1 MMIGHFIRSE
11 RLKKN
16 IKQSYLAKGICSPS
30 YLSKIENNSTEPS
43 EEILYLISKKL
54 GIELNIKDKN
64 LDNLNHEKINRQY
77 LNEIYKEISIKRS
90 EKYAKQVFNE
100 LSDLRLSFNDNDFY
114 LYCLVNIRILV
125 ILKDNKS
132 ILSLL
137 NPLMRDKEKLNNFES
152 YLLAKILGIFNF
164 VNNNLKDSIGN
175 FEEAMNI
182 SKHINLPSWDQADL
196 YYMYSL
202 ASLSNQQNVKA
213 IEYSEMSLK
222 FFNENFLFERSIES
236 LIIQGIA
243 YKNSLDYKASL
254 KSYKKAIEITEKFD
268 IYKFKS
274 IIFQNLGSLHT
285 KLNDYNLALE
295 YYLKSLEL
303 KNNLDKKL
311 ITILSII
318 QIYSRLKEFHE
329 MNMWIQKGFEEISGN
344 NEYEQYIIHF
354 NVYKLLGEGD
364 IEKIEL
370 YLPKAIQYFEKIK
383 DYRHTYKYC
392 IKMALMLKNVNRYKN
407 ATIYFEKAL
416 YHQNAIKEIT
426 TWEDI

>member
-1 MMIGHFIRSE
+1 MMIGHVIRSE

-16 IKQSYLAKGICSPS
+16 MKQSYLAKGICSPS

-43 EEILYLISKKL
+43 EEILHLISEKL
-54 GIELNIKDKN
+54 GIELNLENKNVDK
-64 LDNLNHEKINRQY
+64 LGRDKRHY
-77 LNEIYKEISIKRS
+77 LSEIYKEITIQRNES
-90 EKYAKQVFNE
+90 YAEQVYKE
-100 LSDLRLSFNDNDFY
+100 LSELKFSFNDNDFY
-114 LYCLVNIRILV
+114 LYCLVNLRVLV
-125 ILKDNKS
+125 ILKDNKT
-132 ILSLL
+132 IMSLL
-137 NPLMRDKEKLNNFES
+137 NPLMRDKEKLNEYES
-152 YLLAKILGIFNF
+152 YLLAKILGMFYF

-175 FEEAMNI
+175 FEEALNI
-182 SKHINLPSWDQADL
+182 SKRVNLPSWDQADL
-196 YYMYSL
+196 FYMYSL

-254 KSYKKAIEITEKFD
+254 KSYQRAIEIVEKFNN
-268 IYKFKS
+268 YKFKS
-274 IIFQNLGSLHT
+274 IIFQNLGALYT
-285 KLNDYNLALE
+285 KLEDYNLALK
-295 YYLKSLEL
+295 YYLKSLKL
-303 KNNLDKKL
+303 KNNIDKKL

-318 QIYSRLKEFHE
+318 QIYSRLNEFHE
-329 MNMWIQKGFEEISGN
+329 MNMWVQKGLEEIGEN
-344 NEYEQYIIHF
+344 TEYEQYIIHF

-392 IKMALMLKNVNRYKN
+392 IRMALLLQSVKKYKS
-407 ATIYFEKAL
+407 ASFYFEKAFH
-416 YHQNAIKEIT
+416 YQNVTKEIRI
-426 TWEDI
+426 WEDI

>member
-1 MMIGHFIRSE
+1 MMIGHVIRSE

-16 IKQSYLAKGICSPS
+16 MKQSYLAKGICSPS

-43 EEILYLISKKL
+43 DEILYLISEKL
-54 GIELNIKDKN
+54 GIELNFKDKN
-64 LDNLNHEKINRQY
+64 VDKLGKDKRLY
-77 LNEIYKEISIKRS
+77 LNEIYKEISIQRS
-90 EKYAKQVFNE
+90 ENYAEQVYKE
-100 LSDLRLSFNDNDFY
+100 LTELKFSFNDNDFY
-114 LYCLVNIRILV
+114 LYCLVNLRVLV

-132 ILSLL
+132 IMSLL
-137 NPLMRDKEKLNNFES
+137 NPLMRDKEKLNDYES
-152 YLLAKILGIFNF
+152 YLLSKILGMFYF
-164 VNNNLKDSIGN
+164 VNNNLKDSIEN
-175 FEEAMNI
+175 FEDALNI
-182 SKHINLPSWDQADL
+182 SKHVKLPSWDQADL

-254 KSYKKAIEITEKFD
+254 KSYQRAMEIVEKFNN
-268 IYKFKS
+268 YKFKS
-274 IIFQNLGSLHT
+274 IIFQNLGSLYT
-285 KLNDYNLALE
+285 KLEDYNLALK
-295 YYLKSLEL
+295 YYLKSLKL

-318 QIYSRLKEFHE
+318 QIYSRLQEFHE
-329 MNMWIQKGFEEISGN
+329 MNMWVQKGFEEIGEN
-344 NEYEQYIIHF
+344 KEYEQYIIHF

-364 IEKIEL
+364 NEEIEL

-392 IKMALMLKNVNRYKN
+392 IRMALLLQSVKKYKS
-407 ATIYFEKAL
+407 ASFYFEKAF
-416 YHQNAIKEIT
+416 HFQNATKEIK

>member
-1 MMIGHFIRSE
+1 MIGHVIRSE

-16 IKQSYLAKGICSPS
+16 MKQSYLAKGICSPS
-30 YLSKIENNSTEPS
+30 YLSKIENNTTEPS

-54 GIELNIKDKN
+54 GIDLNLKNKNVDKLLQGKDNK
-64 LDNLNHEKINRQY
+64 QY
-77 LNEIYKEISIKRS
+77 LNEIYKEISIQRS
-90 EKYAKQVFNE
+90 EKYAKQVFKE
-100 LSDLRLSFNDNDFY
+100 LSELKFSFNGNEFY
-114 LYCLVNIRILV
+114 LYCLVYIRVLV

-132 ILSLL
+132 IMSLL
-137 NPLMRDKEKLNNFES
+137 NPLIRDKEKLNDFES
-152 YLLAKILGIFNF
+152 YLLAKILGIFYF

-175 FEEAMNI
+175 FEEALNI
-182 SKHINLPSWDQADL
+182 TKHINLPSWDQADL

-213 IEYSEMSLK
+213 IEYSDMSLK

-254 KSYKKAIEITEKFD
+254 KSYQRALEITEKFN

-274 IIFQNLGSLHT
+274 IIFQNFGSLHT
-285 KLNDYNLALE
+285 KLKDYNLALE

-318 QIYSRLKEFHE
+318 QIYSRLKEFNE
-329 MNMWIQKGFEEISGN
+329 MNNWVQKGLKEIGEN
-344 NEYEQYIIHF
+344 KEYQQYIIHF
-354 NVYKLLGEGD
+354 NVYKLLCEGD
-364 IEKIEL
+364 NEKIEL

-392 IKMALMLKNVNRYKN
+392 IRMALLLQNVKKYKS
-407 ATIYFEKAL
+407 AAFYFEKAL
-416 YHQNAIKEIT
+416 YYQNITKEIT